1 MTTQSASFVLPS
13 APAPR
18 QTPQLPPPI
27 DPSKAQ
33 AARQRENER
42 RLREARRVAKH
53 ECELMAVEHAK
64 AMMERDLFQAIE
76 LEKTDPALAAK
87 LRGRILDRGIG
98 KPPEA
103 DAEAAQ
109 RRRGG
114 NVNDLT
120 DFLHAISAAS
130 NAVAGISHQPVTP
143 APERDVTPVEHDPD
157 AQWFEGFAQQ
167 PDIEGEDHE

>member
-27 DPSKAQ
+27 DPSKTL

-42 RLREARRVAKH
+42 KLKEARTQAKH

-103 DAEAAQ
+103 NAEAAQ

-130 NAVAGISHQPVTP
+130 NAVAGISHQAGTPV
-143 APERDVTPVEHDPD
+143 PERDVTPVEHDPD
-157 AQWFEGFAQQ
+157 AQWFEQYPTSTDGGDDDGQ
-167 PDIEGEDHE
+167 